1 LLKIKTNSYITHWY
15 SNHEEIGDKV
25 LTWCWDNLG
34 SSKFQKHIKP
44 DIIYDEVKSDLV
56 GEWVSS
62 DNEIIVYVNEIE
74 DLEDYIKTI
83 IHEYVHY
90 LQSPI
95 WYTRHWN
102 RKPNQKYFEHPYEAE
117 AELVAVMYW
126 KVCKRK
132 IVAESA

>member
-1 LLKIKTNSYITHWY
+1 MDKNL
-15 SNHEEIGDKV
+15 NHVEIGDSV
-25 LTWCWDNLG
+25 INWCWDNLG
-34 SSKFQKHIKP
+34 SSKFQSYKKP
-44 DIIYDEVKSDLV
+44 DIIYDWVASDLV

-62 DNEIIVYVNEIE
+62 ENEITIYVNEIDSLKE
-74 DLEDYIKTI
+74 FIQTI

>member
-1 LLKIKTNSYITHWY
+1 MDKNL
-15 SNHEEIGDKV
+15 NHVEIGDSV
-25 LTWCWDNLG
+25 INWCWDNLG
-34 SSKFQKHIKP
+34 SSKFQSHEAP
-44 DIIYDEVKSDLV
+44 DVYYDWVASDLL

-62 DNEIIVYVNEIE
+62 ENEITIYVNEIDSLKE
-74 DLEDYIKTI
+74 FIQTI

-117 AELVAVMYW
+117 AEVVAVMYW
-126 KVCKRK
+126 KVCKK
-132 IVAESA
+132 DIMK

>member
-1 LLKIKTNSYITHWY
+1 MDKNL
-15 SNHEEIGDKV
+15 NHVEIGDSV
-25 LTWCWDNLG
+25 INWCWDNLG
-34 SSKFQKHIKP
+34 SSKFQSHEAP
-44 DIIYDEVKSDLV
+44 DVYYDWVASDLL

>member
-1 LLKIKTNSYITHWY
+1 MDKNL
-15 SNHEEIGDKV
+15 NHVEIGDSV
-25 LTWCWDNLG
+25 INWCWDNLG
-34 SSKFQKHIKP
+34 SSKFQSHEAP
-44 DIIYDEVKSDLV
+44 DVYYDWAASDLL

-62 DNEIIVYVNEIE
+62 ENEITIYVNEIDSLKE
-74 DLEDYIKTI
+74 FIQTI

-95 WYTRHWN
+95 WYSRHWN

-126 KVCKRK
+126 EVCKRK

>member
-1 LLKIKTNSYITHWY
+1 MHKNLC
-15 SNHEEIGDKV
+15 HEDIGGEV
-25 LTWCWDNLG
+25 LNWCWDNLG
-34 SSKFQKHIKP
+34 SSKFQSYKKP
-44 DIIYDEVKSDLV
+44 DIIYDWVASDLV

-62 DNEIIVYVNEIE
+62 ENEITIYVNEIDSLKE
-74 DLEDYIKTI
+74 FIQTI

-117 AELVAVMYW
+117 AEVVAVMYW
-126 KVCKRK
+126 KVCKK
-132 IVAESA
+132 DIGL

>member
-1 LLKIKTNSYITHWY
+1 MDKNL
-15 SNHEEIGDKV
+15 NHVEIGDSV
-25 LTWCWDNLG
+25 INWCWDNLG
-34 SSKFQKHIKP
+34 SSKFQSHEAP
-44 DIIYDEVKSDLV
+44 DVYYDWVASDLL

-62 DNEIIVYVNEIE
+62 ENEITIYVNEIDSLKE
-74 DLEDYIKTI
+74 FIQTI